1 MKKNLQLLWCLGAVL
16 PLTMCQTSNELMP
29 AGTLVAHEP
38 AADALLSAARQH
50 VAKNKLSAAEDN
62 LERIIRRYEN
72 APCVPEAR
80 FLLAEVYEKQGVPRD
95 AFDEYDK
102 IVTRYQS
109 SPLYAKAL
117 DKQLALA
124 MAAAEGNLKV
134 SVLGMWKSNLD
145 STTVEEWLTKVINNA
160 PYNDMAATATSLLG
174 KFLVKREKFEEAAM
188 VYSKLVEDYPTSR
201 YAPEAQLMVA
211 QLWATSRTRGDQN
224 LVNLRRAQEAYEE
237 FTLRFPGHADA
248 GKALSEASNMRRL
261 LVRQELEV
269 GRYYLER
276 SKEYT
281 SAIFCF
287 ENVIRQKK
295 DNAEAAKEAQ
305 QLLARARSLQAAQNA
320 KTKKS

>member
-1 MKKNLQLLWCLGAVL
+1 MKKNLQLLWCMAAVL
-16 PLTMCQTSNELMP
+16 PLTMCQSGNELIP
-29 AGTLVAHEP
+29 AGTLTASEP
-38 AADALLSAARQH
+38 EADALLSAARNH
-50 VAKNKLSAAEDN
+50 VAQNKLSAAESA
-62 LERIIRRYEN
+62 LERIIKRYDN

-102 IVTRYQS
+102 IITRYQS
-109 SPLYAKAL
+109 SNLYNKSL
-117 DKQLALA
+117 DRQLSLA
-124 MAAAEGNLKV
+124 MAAAEGSLKV
-134 SVLGMWKSNLD
+134 PVFGMWESTLD
-145 STTVEEWLTKVINNA
+145 SSTVEEWLGKVILNA
-160 PYNDMAATATSLLG
+160 PYNDMAATATSILG
-174 KFLVKREKFEEAAM
+174 KFLVKQEKFEEAAM
-188 VYSKLVEDYPTSR
+188 VYNKLVEDYPNSR

-237 FTLRFPGHADA
+237 FSLRFPGHADA

-276 SKEYT
+276 SREYT

-287 ENVIRQKK
+287 ENVIRQK
-295 DNAEAAKEAQ
+295 NNNPEAAKEAET
-305 QLLARARSLQAAQNA
+305 LLARARSLQAVQNA
-320 KTKKS
+320 NLKKS